1 MAPGI
6 EGLGTTAYQA
16 AHNQIRAHAKAY
28 RYKYSGAFIIIFV
41 KLIKIVYVYTFV
53 K

>member
-6 EGLGTTAYQA
+6 VGPGTTAYIA

-28 RYKYSGAFIIIFV
+28 RAYEVSCEHFM
-41 KLIKIVYVYTFV
+41 KL
-53 K
+53 